1 MMKLF
6 GTLYRFE
13 LKKILGQRLFPVA
26 VLLGAALL
34 LGRIVLTLNGT
45 GYYYRYDAQANSVE
59 RLPRPYGEVEALRR
73 DYLRTLAGQVLDDP
87 LMEDLAV
94 QYRDDASGTLM
105 WNLNSYSPFL
115 YLNLMGDRTGMTAEG
130 FYADR
135 LRTFTRDPV
144 LYSLSEAEQAYW
156 QDQASTLGPL
166 ILDYAGGWQ
175 AMAQD
180 CSLLCQ
186 VTVLL
191 GAVCLCRLFS
201 QEHRTRTDQLVLSSA
216 KGRTAAFWAR
226 WAAGTSFGAGL
237 ALALSG
243 LYVLAHCIVYGPD
256 GFSTALQF
264 WSEGSS
270 LPLHLSI
277 GGFVLLLIALL
288 ALACAATAA
297 LVMLLSELLR
307 SAVPAL
313 AVLFLLSGAVLL
325 NLFYSVARPVRQ
337 LSSYLPFCRISIDT
351 LEDFFLVTLGTL
363 QLNSL
368 QFSFLLYPLLAAAF
382 GVLCRLCYGTY
393 QVTGR

>member
-45 GYYYRYDAQANSVE
+45 GYYYRYDAQTNSVE

-73 DYLRTLAGQVLDDP
+73 DYLRSLSGQVLDDP
-87 LMEDLAV
+87 LMEDLAG

-156 QDQASTLGPL
+156 QDQPSTLGPL

-226 WAAGTSFGAGL
+226 FGAGL
-237 ALALSG
+237 ALVLSG
-243 LYVLAHCIVYGPD
+243 LYVLAHCIFYGPD
-256 GFSTALQF
+256 GFSTALQL

-270 LPLHLSI
+270 FPLHLSI

-288 ALACAATAA
+288 ALACVATAA
-297 LVMLLSELLR
+297 LVMFLSELLR

-313 AVLFLLSGAVLL
+313 AVPFLLSGAVLL
-325 NLFYSVARPVRQ
+325 NLFYSVDRPVRQ

-351 LEDFFLVTLGTL
+351 LEDFFLVTLGGL
-363 QLNSL
+363 RLNSL
-368 QFSFLLYPLLAAAF
+368 QFSFLLYPLLAVLF
-382 GVLCRLCYGTY
+382 GALCWLCYRTY